1 MLMFTRTHAR
11 LAASDAKK
19 IGEQAKLIEKLTT
32 QNRELKTRNVDL
44 WATKD
49 DAVER
54 AQKVFAANLKL
65 AAECDALRKRNR
77 LLEGCF
83 EVSKINEASMID
95 TIENLRARLTPF
107 TAPRTRGAG
116 GKFVS
121 TKGAQA

>member
-19 IGEQAKLIEKLTT
+19 IGEQARLIAKLTT

-65 AAECDALRKRNR
+65 AAENAGLRKR
-77 LLEGCF
+77 L
-83 EVSKINEASMID
+83 S
-95 TIENLRARLTPF
+95 PF
-107 TAPRTRGAG
+107 TTLPPRGAG

>member
-1 MLMFTRTHAR
+1 MFMFTRTHAR

-65 AAECDALRKRNR
+65 AADLQEAKRR
-77 LLEGCF
+77 L
-83 EVSKINEASMID
+83 SI
-95 TIENLRARLTPF
+95 F
-107 TAPRTRGAG
+107 TAPRKRNSRGW
-116 GKFVS
+116 FVS
-121 TKGAQA
+121 GKQEQAA

>member
-44 WATKD
+44 WAAKD

-54 AQKVFAANLKL
+54 AEKVFAANLKL
-65 AAECDALRKRNR
+65 AAENAGLKKR
-77 LLEGCF
+77 LA
-83 EVSKINEASMID
+83 V
-95 TIENLRARLTPF
+95 F
-107 TAPRTRGAG
+107 TAPRKRNSRGW
-116 GKFVS
+116 FVS
-121 TKGAQA
+121 GKQEQAA